1 MTRTKLLSS
10 NPLSLDNLFP
20 SDEFKEV
27 LSPLVE
33 PETDKDR
40 ALVDEH
46 LKVLGCYSRRS
57 VSLKK
62 QRVDIQRLRVP
73 AVNFGKFIC
82 HKDTSSCR

>member
-33 PETDKDR
+33 PKLTKTG
-40 ALVDEH
+40 LW
-46 LKVLGCYSRRS
+46 LMS
-57 VSLKK
+57 
-62 QRVDIQRLRVP
+62 I
-73 AVNFGKFIC
+73 
-82 HKDTSSCR
+82 

>member
-40 ALVDEH
+40 ALVDEN

-57 VSLKK
+57 VSLVKL
-62 QRVDIQRLRVP
+62 RVLLSSFLLQAQRLE
-73 AVNFGKFIC
+73 
-82 HKDTSSCR
+82 